1 MQILVNKNLFLYTQC
16 DISHGGIMNCSYYRV
31 FVCMVLKKDNKI
43 LFARR
48 ANTGWMD
55 GLWSLPGG
63 CLEDN
68 ESMAHAIVREA
79 KEELAITIDPHK
91 LKLFHI
97 QHTNKDKL
105 GFYFIVNEW
114 QGEPINNEPGECSEV
129 GWIDIDQLPDDMSPA
144 AKKIMEHY
152 KSGLDYSYFD

>member
-1 MQILVNKNLFLYTQC
+1 MQILVNKNAFLYTEY
-16 DISHGGIMNCSYYRV
+16 GITRGNFMNCSYYRV
-31 FVCMVLKKDNKI
+31 FVCMVLEKNNKI

-68 ESMAHAIVREA
+68 ESMAHAIAREA
-79 KEELAITIDPHK
+79 QEELAITIDPQNI
-91 LKLFHI
+91 KLFHI

-105 GFYFIVNEW
+105 GFYFIVREW
-114 QGEPINNEPGECSEV
+114 QGDPINNEPAECSEV
-129 GWIDIDQLPDDMSPA
+129 GWLDIDNLPEDVNEWTR
-144 AKKIMEHY
+144 KIIEHY
-152 KSGLDYSYFD
+152 KAGVDYSYFD